1 VLGKSWRGGPC
12 IYWTSSPCRRSTDS
26 ATTAVSSARRH
37 LECPET
43 SRRCSRN
50 VSFYTRANLFGP
62 PAHNGGPTETT
73 CIGAIPYN
81 TTATLND
88 KVVKLCPTTD
98 QRGMPSFSGQRCI
111 AGAVQP

>member
-50 VSFYTRANLFGP
+50 VSFYTNIHLY
-62 PAHNGGPTETT
+62 TEHILKVTVRSPSD
-73 CIGAIPYN
+73 GAI
-81 TTATLND
+81 
-88 KVVKLCPTTD
+88 KKLTD
-98 QRGMPSFSGQRCI
+98 QVRMTVVPGIFLDHVDVDPSQR
-111 AGAVQP
+111 ARLPAP